1 MKITVHPRDGWCGLR
16 ACARRGGRG
25 VGGPGRVSG
34 LRLGREASGAPWGAG
49 RAPVCPGNKSYP
61 QSTVTDANL
70 ETNTYQQTS
79 KGIPGKAGERQGA

>member
-1 MKITVHPRDGWCGLR
+1 MKITAHPRDGWCGLR
-16 ACARRGGRG
+16 AVCSKGRPRG
-25 VGGPGRVSG
+25 GGPGRVSG
-34 LRLGREASGAPWGAG
+34 PRLGRDASGAPWGAG
-49 RAPVCPGNKSYP
+49 RAQVCPGNESYP